1 LPFLK
6 TDTAKIAVVH
16 SMAKL
21 EKDLQEAILAMPLKE
36 KDKLLLK
43 LITKD
48 EVLTQQLQFQLVEA
62 GDTMESRRD
71 EIRKTIEKLYRIDH
85 YSSGYLMMDMR
96 YISGDITR
104 HVKVTK
110 DKYGEVELA
119 IKLLK
124 ECFEKQLRWIERYS
138 AKSDTLASYVAKR
151 TDVILK
157 KLTKLHPD
165 IQFDF
170 HGDMNYLLECCHRYA
185 PAIYAK
191 TLALPRAFEIE
202 D

>member
-1 LPFLK
+1 
-6 TDTAKIAVVH
+6 
-16 SMAKL
+16 MAKL
-21 EKDLQEAILAMPLKE
+21 EKDLQEAIVAMPQKE

-48 EVLTQQLQFQLVEA
+48 DVLTQQLQFQLVEA

-71 EIRKTIEKLYRIDH
+71 DIRKSIDKLYRIDH

-96 YISGDITR
+96 YVSGDITR
-104 HVKVTK
+104 HIKVTK
-110 DKYGEVELA
+110 DKYGEVELT

-124 ECFEKQLRWIERYS
+124 ECFEKQLKWIQKYS
-138 AKSDTLASYVAKR
+138 AKTDTLANYVAKR
-151 TDVILK
+151 TDAILK
-157 KLTKLHPD
+157 KLIKLHPD

-170 HGDMNYLLECCHRYA
+170 HSDMDYILDCCHKYA
-185 PAIYAK
+185 PANYARIMD
-191 TLALPRAFEIE
+191 LPKRFEIM

>member
-1 LPFLK
+1 
-6 TDTAKIAVVH
+6 
-16 SMAKL
+16 MAKL
-21 EKDLQEAILAMPLKE
+21 EKDLQEAIVAMPQKE

-48 EVLTQQLQFQLVEA
+48 DVLTQQLQFQLVEV

-71 EIRKTIEKLYRIDH
+71 DIRKTIDKLYRIDH

-96 YISGDITR
+96 YVSGDITR
-104 HVKVTK
+104 HIKVTK
-110 DKYGEVELA
+110 DKYGEVELT

-124 ECFEKQLRWIERYS
+124 ECFEKQLKWIQKYS
-138 AKSDTLASYVAKR
+138 AKTDTLANYVAKR

-157 KLTKLHPD
+157 KLIKLHPD

-170 HGDMNYLLECCHRYA
+170 HGDMDYILDCCHKYA
-185 PAIYAK
+185 PANYARIMD
-191 TLALPRAFEIE
+191 LPKRFEIV